1 MYQENHPLYKYLK
14 IYNPSYPKHSFVV
27 DICIETM
34 DWAIEWH
41 REKQMHDEATALGHA
56 KREGRTE
63 GINQMI
69 EAMRKNGIPEE
80 QIQMML
86 KNIKS

>member
-1 MYQENHPLYKYLK
+1 MMAELFDEEYLRES
-14 IYNPSYPKHSFVV
+14 YNKA
-27 DICIETM
+27 D
-34 DWAIEWH
+34 
-41 REKQMHDEATALGHA
+41 KKKALELGIA
-56 KREGRTE
+56 EGRAE

>member
-1 MYQENHPLYKYLK
+1 MMAELFDEEYLRES
-14 IYNPSYPKHSFVV
+14 YNKA
-27 DICIETM
+27 D
-34 DWAIEWH
+34 
-41 REKQMHDEATALGHA
+41 KKKALELGRA
-56 KREGRTE
+56 EGRAE